1 MHDATAGKSELH
13 AKKMTKE
20 KVLSAREAYE
30 NGATI
35 TNLAAEYNVAYGT
48 MQQII
53 NKRTWKY
60 I

>member
-1 MHDATAGKSELH
+1 MLKHKNILSRKEVKYVKSELH

-35 TNLAAEYNVAYGT
+35 TNLAAEYNVAYCT
-48 MQQII
+48 M
-53 NKRTWKY
+53 
-60 I
+60 